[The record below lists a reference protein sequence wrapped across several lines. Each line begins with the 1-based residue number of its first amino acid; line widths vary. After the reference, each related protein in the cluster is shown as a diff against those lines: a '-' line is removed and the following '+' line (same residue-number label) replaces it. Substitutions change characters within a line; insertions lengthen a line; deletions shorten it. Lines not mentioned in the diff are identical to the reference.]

1 MARVTRLDWLAKA
14 GYAARGIVY
23 ILFGWLAL
31 SARSNAE
38 EGKEGVFDAIQDM
51 PLGEILLPLTA
62 LGLLAYGIY
71 RLTCAFL
78 DVEGKGDEPKG
89 LAGRAAQFGSGVI
102 HLAMAY
108 TATQF
113 IGGGKT
119 EAAGSDGETTRE
131 ATRTLLDYELGDTGL
146 WIIALGFFAAA
157 AWQAYRAVKSKHMKN
172 MSPDAPPFAETIG
185 RVGVATRGLVFAV
198 IGWSFVRA
206 AQTESSEQAKGM
218 GNAVAS
224 LSESGGLYTFVAVGL
239 ILFGVFSLIQ
249 ARYRIVPAIDIADAA
264 KSGAHA
270 AGAKVADKF

>member
-1 MARVTRLDWLAKA
+1 MARVTRLDWIAKA

-38 EGKEGVFDAIQDM
+38 KGKNGVFDAIQDM
-51 PLGEILLPLTA
+51 PLGDALLTLTA
-62 LGLLAYGIY
+62 IGLLAYGIY

-78 DVEGKGDEPKG
+78 DTEGKGDDPKG

-102 HLAMAY
+102 HLALAY

-113 IGGGKT
+113 IGGDKT
-119 EAAGSDGETTRE
+119 QAAADGETTRE
-131 ATRTLLDYELGDTGL
+131 ATRTLLDFEVGDTGL
-146 WIIALGFFAAA
+146 WFVALGFFAAA
-157 AWQAYRAVKSKHMKN
+157 AWQGYRAIKSKHMKN
-172 MSPDAPPFAETIG
+172 IAGDAPPFADTIG
-185 RVGVATRGLVFAV
+185 RIGVATRGLVFAV

-264 KSGAHA
+264 NSGAHA